1 MKRSKTLFGALL
13 SALAITAVSCT
24 TEPLNPEQ
32 TVQEGLQTRT
42 VTLSAAIADADTK
55 AAIDNA
61 GVFSWKAD
69 DAIAVYTSEGRF
81 VKFTLKEGA
90 GEKSAKFEG
99 TLAAE
104 ETVGNIAVYP
114 YSEALKLDGNNLTVN
129 LPAQLDYV
137 DGETHSAPMLAKID
151 GENPSSLSF
160 KHLGGFM
167 RFNVTNVPL
176 GADTFVLT
184 TDKKITGDFVVDV
197 TADTPVLI
205 TEPSSN
211 SNTFTYKV
219 TAPSV
224 IKTTATYLI
233 PVPATDYCP
242 ITVKYVDQYGYDMNG
257 QEISTNPGV
266 VDEESPENNVP
277 AVTNTVARAS
287 LIDMPELN
295 NKSSLPAPKNVKTL
309 RNEHNIVVFSWDRSL
324 ETVEG
329 AVITDVPFADWCDQ
343 RFEHNL
349 YEVAQDGTRTEV
361 KYCDNYRTYAGNK
374 FYRGNVISIGLGN
387 LKAETNYIFRIR
399 TCGKDKEAKTNRS
412 AYSQIEFTTPA
423 KPVDGADVIY
433 SERFD
438 NFVFGP
444 DLQNAATGWTSTDAE
459 ITAATSIADLDKKN
473 TLRYPWTQY
482 SYSNNNIADASKFVR
497 ATIDEMLPNTYLRA
511 MFCQL
516 GYMLFGNSGGS
527 NGQFKTPAL
536 SKLTEPSTIK
546 VELDACKFVMW
557 ENGAKKSADDNA
569 KLNVAVGS
577 NTQSVENLNEDWTH
591 YEFTFENVTPK
602 DVVFVS
608 STVFS
613 NKNKRLYVDNIV
625 VTKVTE

>member
-176 GADTFVLT
+176 GAATCILDAANLQ
-184 TDKKITGDFVVDV
+184 ITGNFDVDV
-197 TADTPVLI
+197 TAESPVLAA
-205 TEPSSN
+205 TDN
-211 SNTFTYKV
+211 SKNKV
-219 TAPSV
+219 FKFNIATP
-224 IKTTATYLI
+224 TTTGTKATYLI
-233 PVPATDYCP
+233 PVPANTYKGFTLKFADK
-242 ITVKYVDQYGYDMNG
+242 TGQTLDKQYK
-257 QEISTNPGV
+257 TNAT
-266 VDEESPENNVP
+266 ENI
-277 AVTNTVARAS
+277 VTRS
-287 LIDMPELN
+287 GLINMPEWNL
-295 NKSSLPAPKNVKTL
+295 KSSLPMPNNLKVV
-309 RNEHNIVVFSWDRSL
+309 RNEHNAVVFNWDMAKAD
-324 ETVEG
+324 VEG
-329 AVITDVPFADWCDQ
+329 ALINEIEFSTWCDQ
-343 RFEHNL
+343 RYEFFFYEKTSTGSLKQITTLNRAWGHSKSGTTFYKDQCGVGFGNL
-349 YEVAQDGTRTEV
+349 SPNTTYVFRVRTSTASNAVNRSGYAQVEV
-361 KYCDNYRTYAGNK
+361 KTANK
-374 FYRGNVISIGLGN
+374 EVEADNVI
-387 LKAETNYIFRIR
+387 
-399 TCGKDKEAKTNRS
+399 
-412 AYSQIEFTTPA
+412 YSQRFDNIWWGSDIKNFGAGFGPTTTEYLNATGLDDLKTIGNFFWPDKTLENFADNKKIPAATAAEVLEVSSTTGSNGRLTAIQALYPHLGYIKMGTGSTVGIYTTPA
-423 KPVDGADVIY
+423 LTNLTENTTVKLSFSAARYVDWKSGTAQTPEAAVLKVTANGI
-433 SERFD
+433 SESFTLTND
-438 NFVFGP
+438 W
-444 DLQNAATGWTSTDAE
+444 ATYEWTIND
-459 ITAATSIADLDKKN
+459 ATSE
-473 TLRYPWTQY
+473 T
-482 SYSNNNIADASKFVR
+482 
-497 ATIDEMLPNTYLRA
+497 
-511 MFCQL
+511 
-516 GYMLFGNSGGS
+516 
-527 NGQFKTPAL
+527 
-536 SKLTEPSTIK
+536 TIK
-546 VELDACKFVMW
+546 
-557 ENGAKKSADDNA
+557 
-569 KLNVAVGS
+569 
-577 NTQSVENLNEDWTH
+577 
-591 YEFTFENVTPK
+591 FETTK
-602 DVVFVS
+602 IDS
-608 STVFS
+608 S
-613 NKNKRLYVDNIV
+613 NKRAFLDNIV